1 MKVGIVGGSIAGCT
15 AAVELLRAGHEVTVL
30 ERSRGGL
37 TGRGAGI
44 GTPVETIETLVSRD
58 LIDAD
63 TPRFVVSEHPLA
75 SRENA
80 NDRYGHRALTLPLN
94 MALLNWGD
102 LWRELRSRVPDST
115 YTEGTEVTSSR
126 PDSDQVVLMGADG
139 WCGTYDL
146 VLFADG
152 YQSIGRRALFPDLHP
167 SYRGYV
173 LWRGVLNESRLSD
186 SAPLETALYRLHY
199 KGLPGNAVFYFVP
212 GRDGSTSAGSRWV
225 NWACYIPVEAEALP
239 EFLVDRHGRR
249 REHSLPPGSMRPR
262 EEARL
267 KEMMSDHLPSYF
279 AEIVSDS
286 ADTFAQPIFSV
297 TVPAN
302 AVGRRVL
309 LGDAGTVAPPFTG
322 SGVFKAMMNAVEL
335 VKALGE
341 PGLTVEVLER
351 WSTEQAQRGSR
362 LAALGEQMERAF
374 VWDAPDFSTMAE
386 SEARVWWMESITFPD
401 DFSYVSPNGE

>member
-15 AAVELLRAGHEVTVL
+15 AAVELLRAGHEVLVL

-44 GTPVETIETLVSRD
+44 GTPVGTIETLVARD

-63 TPRFVVSEHPLA
+63 MPRFVVSELPLA
-75 SRENA
+75 SREDA
-80 NDRYGHRALTLPLN
+80 NDRYGQRALTLPLN

-102 LWRELRSRVPDST
+102 LWRQLRSRVPDSM

-126 PDSDQVVLMGADG
+126 AEGDGVVLACASG
-139 WCGTYDL
+139 WTGEYDL

-152 YQSIGRRALFPDLHP
+152 YRSMGRSALFPHQHP

-173 LWRGVLNESRLSD
+173 LWRGTLDESRLTE

-212 GRDGSTSAGSRWV
+212 GKDGSTRPGSRWV
-225 NWACYIPVEAEALP
+225 NWACYVPVEAEALP
-239 EFLVDRHGRR
+239 EFLVDRHGRQH
-249 REHSLPPGSMRPR
+249 EHSLPPGSMRPS

-267 KEMMSDHLPSYF
+267 QELMAEHLPSYF

-286 ADTFAQPIFSV
+286 TNTFAQPIFSV

-302 AVGRRVL
+302 AVGRRAL
-309 LGDAGTVAPPFTG
+309 LGDAGAVAPPFTG

-335 VKALGE
+335 ATALGE
-341 PGLTVEVLER
+341 PGSTLDALER
-351 WSTEQAQRGSR
+351 WSVEQAQRGLR
-362 LAALGEQMERAF
+362 LAALGDQMERAF
-374 VWDAPDFSTMAE
+374 VWDAPDFSMMSE
-386 SEARVWWMESITFPD
+386 SQARAWWTESIAFPD
-401 DFSYVSPNGE
+401 DFSYLAPDKK

>member
-37 TGRGAGI
+37 KGRGAGI
-44 GTPVETIETLVSRD
+44 GTPMAAMETLVARD
-58 LIDAD
+58 LIDED
-63 TPRFVVSEHPLA
+63 TPRFVASEYPFVS
-75 SRENA
+75 RGDA

-102 LWRELRSRVPDST
+102 LWRQLRSRVPDEA
-115 YTEGTEVTSSR
+115 YTEGVEVIASE
-126 PDSDQVVLMGADG
+126 PEADRVMLTAASG

-152 YQSIGRRALFPDLHP
+152 YRSIGRAALFPDLRP

-173 LWRGVLNESRLSD
+173 LWRGVLDESRLTE

-212 GRDGSTSAGSRWV
+212 GKDGSTSPGSRWV
-225 NWACYIPVEAEALP
+225 NWACYIPVEADALA
-239 EFLVDRHGRR
+239 EFLVDRDGCRH
-249 REHSLPPGSMRPR
+249 EYSLPPGSMRPG
-262 EEARL
+262 EEERL
-267 KEMMSDHLPSYF
+267 KEMMTDHLPTYF
-279 AEIVSDS
+279 SEIVSGS
-286 ADTFAQPIFSV
+286 VDTFVQPIFTV

-302 AVGRRVL
+302 AVGRRALV
-309 LGDAGTVAPPFTG
+309 GDAGAVVAPFTG

-335 VKALGE
+335 VEALSE
-341 PGLTVEVLER
+341 PGPTVEVLER
-351 WSTEQAQRGSR
+351 WSIEQARRGSR

-374 VWDAPDFSTMAE
+374 VWQAPDFSTMAE
-386 SEARVWWMESITFPD
+386 SEAKTWWTESITFPD
-401 DFSYVSPNGE
+401 DFSQVAADGE